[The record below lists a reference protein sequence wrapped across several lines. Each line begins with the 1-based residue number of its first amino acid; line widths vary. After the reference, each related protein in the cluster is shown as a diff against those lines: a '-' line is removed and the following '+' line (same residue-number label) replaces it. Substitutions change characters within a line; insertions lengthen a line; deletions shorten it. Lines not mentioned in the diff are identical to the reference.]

1 MPQVWRAPA
10 RKEELYVAR
19 AVPSAL
25 PEHKSD
31 RLVLH
36 KVLCSDGMCTAWGAH
51 GISRSGRQMDV
62 KTDLHWVMEPVPG
75 GMEIRP
81 VKGWYDL
88 VQANSAGAGKQL
100 VPAKRPPEAAN
111 VEIQKQV
118 CERKEISDRW
128 DKMRK
133 RGKEE
138 EAGPF
143 LAARKPKVST
153 SAVAYP
159 DKQQSD
165 ETGIK
170 KQEEKRRKV
179 LRKQEMAHR
188 EGAEEEAVP
197 DVASSLHELKRQKGG
212 EAGWDFSDEEQFS
225 DDQEERFDFDDQL
238 EGTAAQ
244 TEDQGMPAGEE
255 VAAEE
260 DGEAQD
266 VQLSTFGEEVE
277 VLLKGPGGVMAAT
290 DANDSPA
297 LAEPE
302 EEDCSPRAPGTCAF
316 HRTWR
321 LAMVLSLK
329 TSLVL
334 HLQAFFL
341 LFSPTSC
348 TTHAAEL
355 EATGHASLHQV
366 QHNQGKRHADGL
378 QPQMLRREDVGSA
391 SRDASYHVT
400 SDGRHAWQGFG
411 DAAFVQQSRRA
422 HRDVNGTHTVEVEDG
437 AVDTATDVVNE
448 LSAST
453 GEPTESEPEPER
465 VDRRN
470 ATGIHGPAGRPALV
484 FAGMYGSA
492 GPAGPRGATGPAGV
506 LGPRGPAGASVVGPA
521 GAPGIAGSP
530 GSKGKLGALGLKGV
544 QGHAGTP
551 GGPPPELDKW
561 TKLLDYY
568 TEMIY
573 RMESAASTH
582 VRGFKREASMLQ
594 QRTALFKARTDSLN
608 NRSAELHRYMVDNY
622 KRMVKSVSSAREVD
636 GFVEGMPLATSLSAL
651 HEAQQLYPA
660 YLGTQRVAR
669 TMHAAAALRQQQLQ
683 QQQQQLQQLQHQQW
697 QHQHYQN
704 HQLYENSQGSSS
716 RHSKSAALKDSPSLL
731 LLVVGIIVTVSS
743 AVRPL
748 RDCLHAASPC
758 QAKTATEAAQCTS
771 EKGAQ
776 LQQLAVKCLQEKGG
790 EMTLKELNA
799 ILEVQKGQKE
809 YLAALAQVLFYEK
822 RFCCTRVRP
831 WPAYSASAIMERQE
845 EASKEPGKSKFVTAG
860 GRAVAV
866 DWRRLKDAQAFFESC
881 ETEAHSLP
889 PLCRDSAVGAD
900 ALQLP
905 GEPPGSSIDD
915 QCMSSGAPVIIG
927 QAESEPLGKF
937 MTAGGR
943 AVSVDTAYL
952 RKIQALF
959 DSCET
964 ESSKVSCGRDDSV
977 GTAPPTSFVDN
988 DVSDAD
994 DPNAQHDTS
1003 AMLCPAGGEPV
1014 GKFMTAGGRAVSVDA
1029 GRISKVQHLFQSS
1042 EAEAINLL
1050 SNVQDDQVAVQQPVL
1065 QLPRAEDQGCQ
1076 TPHCND
1082 LLQILNPPSL
1092 THSESSL
1099 HIGPAS
1105 NDSTTHG
1112 QHNQND
1118 VFASCEAVDKFM
1130 TSEGRADSATGQ
1142 LHESL
1147 ALFELREPRASR
1159 LRSRSRDHSASRA
1172 PWQRHQPSPDSRDH
1186 PGHTGDASA
1195 ADDPNAQH
1203 DTSAVLCPAGGEP
1216 VGKFM
1221 TAGGRAVSVDAGRIS
1236 KVQHL
1241 FQSSEAEAINL
1252 LSNVQDDQ
1260 VAVQQPVLQL
1270 PLVGMIQP
1278 LPQAASEG
1286 SEQAVGGKTTAS
1298 QALCSQNPR
1307 VDRENA
1313 HSGKLEP
1320 ASTASIL
1327 GEAEAEAQ
1335 EPALSPICR
1344 ALRVRPQDAVHFSED
1359 GFDGLSGLGSG
1370 KRLLANDLLAS
1381 HGEDLE
1387 EHVPV
1392 TDISLID
1399 WVAGPAPPS
1408 IVQGFAEECC
1418 AESIRISSRYEDRW
1432 LRNHLAQLA
1441 LLSLRSMD
1449 AVSRDLKSICK
1460 RLGKRARA
1468 EIAGRRSAIF
1478 QICTGSG
1485 KHQRLAY
1492 AYEDAWIELS
1502 DGWYFI
1508 KASLD
1513 AELHDRVRRH
1523 QLRSGRLLHICMA
1536 SAVDFPIDGSDPL
1549 QLPETARTFVALLAI
1564 PGTHFI
1570 EQDRQESLAR
1580 AQSADK
1586 LNARL
1591 QHQHGAERAT
1601 IGPLLQSP
1609 FGRGPPLFAS
1619 PQAAPAGH
1627 FRGFLC
1633 DLIGVAVQASK
1644 LRRTTSGRQTCVLYL
1659 LTPSLNICQ
1668 IFVQQPSS
1676 KLDVKHTPRLMDVQR
1691 SWNELAEAAF
1701 AAAHQARLPT
1711 PLAVQNVAFEKS
1723 PSSDVSYFSGRALQI
1738 IVSSSPRDAQ
1748 LRHILDLS
1756 FVSPA
1761 DFLSARVVKLA
1772 K

>member
-809 YLAALAQVLFYEK
+809 YLAALAQAV
-822 RFCCTRVRP
+822 
-831 WPAYSASAIMERQE
+831 SNS

-1050 SNVQDDQVAVQQPVL
+1050 SNVQDDQ
-1065 QLPRAEDQGCQ
+1065 
-1076 TPHCND
+1076 
-1082 LLQILNPPSL
+1082 
-1092 THSESSL
+1092 
-1099 HIGPAS
+1099 
-1105 NDSTTHG
+1105 
-1112 QHNQND
+1112 
-1118 VFASCEAVDKFM
+1118 
-1130 TSEGRADSATGQ
+1130 
-1142 LHESL
+1142 
-1147 ALFELREPRASR
+1147 
-1159 LRSRSRDHSASRA
+1159 
-1172 PWQRHQPSPDSRDH
+1172 
-1186 PGHTGDASA
+1186 
-1195 ADDPNAQH
+1195 
-1203 DTSAVLCPAGGEP
+1203 
-1216 VGKFM
+1216 
-1221 TAGGRAVSVDAGRIS
+1221 
-1236 KVQHL
+1236 
-1241 FQSSEAEAINL
+1241 AEAINL

-1260 VAVQQPVLQL
+1260 VAVLQPVLQL

-1408 IVQGFAEECC
+1408 IVQGFAEEC
-1418 AESIRISSRYEDRW
+1418 
-1432 LRNHLAQLA
+1432 
-1441 LLSLRSMD
+1441 
-1449 AVSRDLKSICK
+1449 
-1460 RLGKRARA
+1460 
-1468 EIAGRRSAIF
+1468 
-1478 QICTGSG
+1478 SG

-1761 DFLSARVVKLA
+1761 DFLSARSRCQANLA
-1772 K
+1772 

>member
-1 MPQVWRAPA
+1 
-10 RKEELYVAR
+10 
-19 AVPSAL
+19 
-25 PEHKSD
+25 
-31 RLVLH
+31 
-36 KVLCSDGMCTAWGAH
+36 
-51 GISRSGRQMDV
+51 
-62 KTDLHWVMEPVPG
+62 
-75 GMEIRP
+75 
-81 VKGWYDL
+81 
-88 VQANSAGAGKQL
+88 
-100 VPAKRPPEAAN
+100 
-111 VEIQKQV
+111 
-118 CERKEISDRW
+118 
-128 DKMRK
+128 
-133 RGKEE
+133 
-138 EAGPF
+138 
-143 LAARKPKVST
+143 
-153 SAVAYP
+153 
-159 DKQQSD
+159 
-165 ETGIK
+165 
-170 KQEEKRRKV
+170 
-179 LRKQEMAHR
+179 
-188 EGAEEEAVP
+188 
-197 DVASSLHELKRQKGG
+197 
-212 EAGWDFSDEEQFS
+212 
-225 DDQEERFDFDDQL
+225 
-238 EGTAAQ
+238 
-244 TEDQGMPAGEE
+244 
-255 VAAEE
+255 
-260 DGEAQD
+260 
-266 VQLSTFGEEVE
+266 
-277 VLLKGPGGVMAAT
+277 
-290 DANDSPA
+290 
-297 LAEPE
+297 
-302 EEDCSPRAPGTCAF
+302 
-316 HRTWR
+316 
-321 LAMVLSLK
+321 
-329 TSLVL
+329 
-334 HLQAFFL
+334 
-341 LFSPTSC
+341 
-348 TTHAAEL
+348 
-355 EATGHASLHQV
+355 
-366 QHNQGKRHADGL
+366 
-378 QPQMLRREDVGSA
+378 
-391 SRDASYHVT
+391 
-400 SDGRHAWQGFG
+400 
-411 DAAFVQQSRRA
+411 
-422 HRDVNGTHTVEVEDG
+422 
-437 AVDTATDVVNE
+437 
-448 LSAST
+448 
-453 GEPTESEPEPER
+453 
-465 VDRRN
+465 
-470 ATGIHGPAGRPALV
+470 
-484 FAGMYGSA
+484 
-492 GPAGPRGATGPAGV
+492 
-506 LGPRGPAGASVVGPA
+506 
-521 GAPGIAGSP
+521 
-530 GSKGKLGALGLKGV
+530 
-544 QGHAGTP
+544 
-551 GGPPPELDKW
+551 
-561 TKLLDYY
+561 
-568 TEMIY
+568 
-573 RMESAASTH
+573 
-582 VRGFKREASMLQ
+582 
-594 QRTALFKARTDSLN
+594 
-608 NRSAELHRYMVDNY
+608 
-622 KRMVKSVSSAREVD
+622 
-636 GFVEGMPLATSLSAL
+636 
-651 HEAQQLYPA
+651 
-660 YLGTQRVAR
+660 
-669 TMHAAAALRQQQLQ
+669 
-683 QQQQQLQQLQHQQW
+683 
-697 QHQHYQN
+697 
-704 HQLYENSQGSSS
+704 
-716 RHSKSAALKDSPSLL
+716 
-731 LLVVGIIVTVSS
+731 
-743 AVRPL
+743 
-748 RDCLHAASPC
+748 
-758 QAKTATEAAQCTS
+758 
-771 EKGAQ
+771 
-776 LQQLAVKCLQEKGG
+776 
-790 EMTLKELNA
+790 
-799 ILEVQKGQKE
+799 
-809 YLAALAQVLFYEK
+809 
-822 RFCCTRVRP
+822 
-831 WPAYSASAIMERQE
+831 MERQE

-1172 PWQRHQPSPDSRDH
+1172 RWQRHQPSPSRDHPGHTGDVSAADDPNAQHDTSAMLCRARCEEPVGKFMTAGGRAVSVDAGRISKVQHLFQSSEAEAINLLSNVQDDQVAVQQPVLQLPRAEDQGCQTPHCNDLLQILNPPSLTHSESSLHIGPASNDSTTHGQHNQNDVFASCEAVDKFMTSEGRADSATGQLHESLALFELREPRASRLRSRSRDHSASRAPWQRHQPSPDSRDH

-1260 VAVQQPVLQL
+1260 VAVLQPVLQL

-1478 QICTGSG
+1478 QICTGLAPADQHMVLMCTAPWSATSWLLPVR
-1485 KHQRLAY
+1485 RLA
-1492 AYEDAWIELS
+1492 I
-1502 DGWYFI
+1502 
-1508 KASLD
+1508 
-1513 AELHDRVRRH
+1513 
-1523 QLRSGRLLHICMA
+1523 LLM
-1536 SAVDFPIDGSDPL
+1536 
-1549 QLPETARTFVALLAI
+1549 
-1564 PGTHFI
+1564 
-1570 EQDRQESLAR
+1570 
-1580 AQSADK
+1580 
-1586 LNARL
+1586 
-1591 QHQHGAERAT
+1591 
-1601 IGPLLQSP
+1601 
-1609 FGRGPPLFAS
+1609 
-1619 PQAAPAGH
+1619 
-1627 FRGFLC
+1627 
-1633 DLIGVAVQASK
+1633 
-1644 LRRTTSGRQTCVLYL
+1644 
-1659 LTPSLNICQ
+1659 
-1668 IFVQQPSS
+1668 
-1676 KLDVKHTPRLMDVQR
+1676 
-1691 SWNELAEAAF
+1691 
-1701 AAAHQARLPT
+1701 
-1711 PLAVQNVAFEKS
+1711 
-1723 PSSDVSYFSGRALQI
+1723 
-1738 IVSSSPRDAQ
+1738 
-1748 LRHILDLS
+1748 
-1756 FVSPA
+1756 
-1761 DFLSARVVKLA
+1761 
-1772 K
+1772 

>member
-1 MPQVWRAPA
+1 
-10 RKEELYVAR
+10 
-19 AVPSAL
+19 
-25 PEHKSD
+25 
-31 RLVLH
+31 
-36 KVLCSDGMCTAWGAH
+36 
-51 GISRSGRQMDV
+51 
-62 KTDLHWVMEPVPG
+62 
-75 GMEIRP
+75 
-81 VKGWYDL
+81 
-88 VQANSAGAGKQL
+88 
-100 VPAKRPPEAAN
+100 
-111 VEIQKQV
+111 
-118 CERKEISDRW
+118 
-128 DKMRK
+128 
-133 RGKEE
+133 
-138 EAGPF
+138 
-143 LAARKPKVST
+143 
-153 SAVAYP
+153 
-159 DKQQSD
+159 
-165 ETGIK
+165 
-170 KQEEKRRKV
+170 
-179 LRKQEMAHR
+179 
-188 EGAEEEAVP
+188 
-197 DVASSLHELKRQKGG
+197 
-212 EAGWDFSDEEQFS
+212 
-225 DDQEERFDFDDQL
+225 
-238 EGTAAQ
+238 
-244 TEDQGMPAGEE
+244 
-255 VAAEE
+255 
-260 DGEAQD
+260 
-266 VQLSTFGEEVE
+266 
-277 VLLKGPGGVMAAT
+277 
-290 DANDSPA
+290 
-297 LAEPE
+297 
-302 EEDCSPRAPGTCAF
+302 
-316 HRTWR
+316 
-321 LAMVLSLK
+321 
-329 TSLVL
+329 
-334 HLQAFFL
+334 
-341 LFSPTSC
+341 
-348 TTHAAEL
+348 
-355 EATGHASLHQV
+355 
-366 QHNQGKRHADGL
+366 
-378 QPQMLRREDVGSA
+378 
-391 SRDASYHVT
+391 
-400 SDGRHAWQGFG
+400 
-411 DAAFVQQSRRA
+411 
-422 HRDVNGTHTVEVEDG
+422 
-437 AVDTATDVVNE
+437 
-448 LSAST
+448 
-453 GEPTESEPEPER
+453 
-465 VDRRN
+465 
-470 ATGIHGPAGRPALV
+470 
-484 FAGMYGSA
+484 
-492 GPAGPRGATGPAGV
+492 
-506 LGPRGPAGASVVGPA
+506 
-521 GAPGIAGSP
+521 
-530 GSKGKLGALGLKGV
+530 
-544 QGHAGTP
+544 
-551 GGPPPELDKW
+551 
-561 TKLLDYY
+561 
-568 TEMIY
+568 
-573 RMESAASTH
+573 MES
-582 VRGFKREASMLQ
+582 
-594 QRTALFKARTDSLN
+594 
-608 NRSAELHRYMVDNY
+608 
-622 KRMVKSVSSAREVD
+622 
-636 GFVEGMPLATSLSAL
+636 
-651 HEAQQLYPA
+651 
-660 YLGTQRVAR
+660 
-669 TMHAAAALRQQQLQ
+669 
-683 QQQQQLQQLQHQQW
+683 
-697 QHQHYQN
+697 
-704 HQLYENSQGSSS
+704 
-716 RHSKSAALKDSPSLL
+716 
-731 LLVVGIIVTVSS
+731 
-743 AVRPL
+743 
-748 RDCLHAASPC
+748 
-758 QAKTATEAAQCTS
+758 
-771 EKGAQ
+771 
-776 LQQLAVKCLQEKGG
+776 
-790 EMTLKELNA
+790 
-799 ILEVQKGQKE
+799 
-809 YLAALAQVLFYEK
+809 
-822 RFCCTRVRP
+822 
-831 WPAYSASAIMERQE
+831 QE

-881 ETEAHSLP
+881 ETQAHSLP

-915 QCMSSGAPVIIG
+915 QCMSSGAPV
-927 QAESEPLGKF
+927 LGKF

-959 DSCET
+959 DLCET

-1003 AMLCPAGGEPV
+1003 AVLCPAGGEPV

-1029 GRISKVQHLFQSS
+1029 GRVSKVQHLFQSS
-1042 EAEAINLL
+1042 ETEAINLL
-1050 SNVQDDQVAVQQPVL
+1050 SNIQDDQVAVQQPVL

-1118 VFASCEAVDKFM
+1118 VFASREAVDKFM

-1172 PWQRHQPSPDSRDH
+1172 PWQRHQPSPDTRDH
-1186 PGHTGDASA
+1186 PGHTGDVFA

-1203 DTSAVLCPAGGEP
+1203 DTSAMLCRARGEEP

-1260 VAVQQPVLQL
+1260 VAVLQPVLQL
-1270 PLVGMIQP
+1270 PLVGMIRP

-1335 EPALSPICR
+1335 EPALSPICP
-1344 ALRVRPQDAVHFSED
+1344 RVRPQDAVHFSED
-1359 GFDGLSGLGSG
+1359 GFDGLSGMGSG

-1418 AESIRISSRYEDRW
+1418 AESIKISSRYEDRW

-1478 QICTGSG
+1478 QICTGLAPADQHMVLMCTATMPEWTNAGSG

-1549 QLPETARTFVALLAI
+1549 QLPVPEMDPGKLQLQALTAWTFVALLAI

-1586 LNARL
+1586 LPLAEVPYRNARL

-1711 PLAVQNVAFEKS
+1711 PLAVQNVAFEQS
-1723 PSSDVSYFSGRALQI
+1723 PSSDVAYFNGRALQI

-1761 DFLSARVVKLA
+1761 DFLSARSRCQANLA
-1772 K
+1772 